1 MAPAKQVKA
10 FRFDDVDNSLDF
22 SSVAPVPQTEEP
34 EIKVAKVKIKEKD
47 KEPEKEK
54 VEETKPEGIP
64 KELENK
70 YMMIYDAIMFEDKY
84 ELPVS
89 LGKKYSA
96 VFTTRSADADV
107 MVARQLDAMNFQT
120 ISAYQTMSAVLTMSH
135 SLVEL
140 NGIDLRSMDV
150 GKRYE
155 LIKNKSS
162 HLIEVLS
169 RHMVEFDSLVRD
181 ALAYGEEN
189 F

>member
-22 SSVAPVPQTEEP
+22 SSVAPVPQAEEP
-34 EIKVAKVKIKEKD
+34 EIKVAKAKESKA

-54 VEETKPEGIP
+54 VEEAKPEGIP
-64 KELENK
+64 KDLENK

-107 MVARQLDAMNFQT
+107 MVARQLDSMNFQT